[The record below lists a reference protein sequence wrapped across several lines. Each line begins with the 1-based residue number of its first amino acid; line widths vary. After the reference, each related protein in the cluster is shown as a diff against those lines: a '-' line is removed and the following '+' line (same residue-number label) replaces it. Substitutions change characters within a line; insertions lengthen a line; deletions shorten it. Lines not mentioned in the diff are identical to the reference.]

1 MPIIAVLED
10 KVDTVR
16 IHQWIT
22 TRWQWSVYFSV
33 AYLILIF
40 GTKYLMRS
48 RKPFNLRR
56 PLVVWNI
63 TLAGFSVFEC
73 IIMLPALWD
82 LVSVHGLTGS
92 VCIPVAWHTK
102 DLTLWG
108 FLFSLSKV
116 LELFD
121 TAFIVL
127 RKTPLIFLHWYHH
140 ITVLI
145 FTWYIHFTWMA
156 LGQWFTPV
164 NALVHMLMY
173 SYYALRAAGFK
184 LPSNLMQVITVLQIT
199 QMFVGLFANLVA
211 VRELYHERP
220 CYLTWQGFAFSMFI
234 YSTYALL
241 FLHFFYQRY
250 MKGQSAKKAQ

>member
-1 MPIIAVLED
+1 MPIIAIVED
-10 KVDTVR
+10 KLDHME
-16 IHQWIT
+16 IHRWIT
-22 TRWQWSVYFSV
+22 KKWQWSIYFSV
-33 AYLILIF
+33 AYVILIF
-40 GTKYLMRS
+40 SAKYWMRN
-48 RKPFNLRR
+48 RKPFDLRR
-56 PLVVWNI
+56 PLVAWNV
-63 TLAGFSVFEC
+63 TLAAFSVFEC
-73 IIMLPALWD
+73 IILWPALKD
-82 LVSVHGLTGS
+82 LVATYGLTGS
-92 VCIPVAWHTK
+92 VCLPIAWHSK
-102 DLTLWG
+102 ELTLWG
-108 FLFSLSKV
+108 FLFSMSKV

-145 FTWYIHFTWMA
+145 FTWYIHVEWMA

-199 QMFVGLFANLVA
+199 QMFVGLIANLIA
-211 VRELYHERP
+211 VRELYSGRP
-220 CYLTWQGFAFSMFI
+220 CNLTWQGFAFAMFI
-234 YSTYALL
+234 YSTYAIL

-250 MKGQSAKKAQ
+250 MKKLSTKKTQ